1 MAKPYLTYRETKSA
15 AMCGKTNSSG
25 TLSSNLFSLTVF
37 LIERVNTLKIAI
49 MGYGV
54 VGSGVAALLKK
65 NAGIIKENTGAEL
78 ELKRI
83 LDIRSFE
90 GDEFSALMTKD
101 FSDIENDS
109 EIDVVVETMGG
120 LNPAFDFVSRCLK
133 KKKHVVS
140 SNKELVAE
148 KGSELLALAE
158 ENNVNFLFEA
168 SVGGGI
174 PIIRPLT
181 RCLAGNRIS
190 ALAGILNG
198 TTNFIMTKMITE
210 RSDFA
215 SALALAQKL
224 GYAEKDPTADVEGID
239 ACRKICILA
248 SLAFGSHISPSCVHT
263 EGITKITLSDVEFA
277 DRFGYVIKLIAQAK
291 MLENGKALVM
301 VSPALVKKSSMLS
314 MVNDVF
320 NACLVRGDQTGDVLL
335 YGKGAGKSATASAVV
350 GDIIDCFDNS
360 EKRKVFGWK
369 KEACGLV
376 EDYLKVP
383 VRLFVRANESEKE
396 KALAAFKGTDL
407 LQNAEKGELAFI
419 TDEKPEGELRDALAA
434 ADIEA
439 LSILRVTDY

>member
-1 MAKPYLTYRETKSA
+1 M
-15 AMCGKTNSSG
+15 
-25 TLSSNLFSLTVF
+25 LFL
-37 LIERVNTLKIAI
+37 LIEMWYHVTVIFYERVIFLKIAI

-78 ELKRI
+78 ELKKI
-83 LDIRSFE
+83 LDIRDFD
-90 GDEFSALMTKD
+90 GDEFSSLMTKD
-101 FSDIENDS
+101 FSDIENDD

-210 RSDFA
+210 RSDFS

-248 SLAFGSHISPSCVHT
+248 SLAFGSHISPALVHT

-277 DRFGYVIKLIAQAK
+277 DDFGYVIKLIAQAK
-291 MLENGKALVM
+291 MLENKKVLIM
-301 VSPALVKKSSMLS
+301 VSPALVEKSSMLS

-350 GDIIDCFDNS
+350 GDIIDCSDNS
-360 EKRKVFGWK
+360 DKRKVFGWK
-369 KEACGLV
+369 KEACDLV

-383 VRLFVRANESEKE
+383 ERLFVRVKKCEKDKVLSFFE
-396 KALAAFKGTDL
+396 GAKILE
-407 LQNAEKGELAFI
+407 NAEKGELAFI
-419 TDEKPEGELRDALAA
+419 TGEKPECELRDALA
-434 ADIEA
+434 DSGLEV
-439 LSILRVTDY
+439 LSVLRVTDY

>member
-1 MAKPYLTYRETKSA
+1 MYSLYFLT
-15 AMCGKTNSSG
+15 
-25 TLSSNLFSLTVF
+25 
-37 LIERVNTLKIAI
+37 ERVNALKIAI

-65 NAGIIKENTGAEL
+65 NAGIIRENTGAEL

-83 LDIRSFE
+83 LDIRDFE
-90 GDEFSALMTKD
+90 NDEFSCLMTKD
-101 FSDIENDS
+101 FTDIENDD

-158 ENNVNFLFEA
+158 EAGVNFLFEA

-210 RSDFA
+210 RSDF
-215 SALALAQKL
+215 SEALALAQKL

-248 SLAFGSHISPSCVHT
+248 SLAFGSHISPSCIHT
-263 EGITKITLSDVEFA
+263 EGITKITLSDVELA
-277 DRFGYVIKLIAQAK
+277 ERFGYVIKLIAQAK
-291 MLENGKALVM
+291 MLENSKVAIM

-350 GDIIDCFDNS
+350 GDIIDCSDNS

-376 EDYLKVP
+376 EDYLNVP
-383 VRLFVRANESEKE
+383 VRLFVRTGNSEKE
-396 KALAAFKGTDL
+396 KILSAFE
-407 LQNAEKGELAFI
+407 NAEIIENSDKNELAFI
-419 TDEKPEGELRDALAA
+419 TDEAAEGKLRDS
-434 ADIEA
+434 
-439 LSILRVTDY
+439 LSASGLEVLSVLRVTDY

>member
-1 MAKPYLTYRETKSA
+1 MYSLYFLT
-15 AMCGKTNSSG
+15 
-25 TLSSNLFSLTVF
+25 
-37 LIERVNTLKIAI
+37 ERVNALKIAI

-65 NAGIIKENTGAEL
+65 NSGIIRENTGAEL

-83 LDIRSFE
+83 LDIRNFE
-90 GDEFSALMTKD
+90 NDEFSCLMTKD
-101 FSDIENDS
+101 FTDIENDD

-158 ENNVNFLFEA
+158 EAGVNFLFEA

-210 RSDFA
+210 RSDF
-215 SALALAQKL
+215 SEALALAQKL

-248 SLAFGSHISPSCVHT
+248 SLAFGSHISPSCIHT
-263 EGITKITLSDVEFA
+263 EGITKITLSDVELA
-277 DRFGYVIKLIAQAK
+277 ERFGYVIKLIAQAK
-291 MLENGKALVM
+291 MLENSKVAIM

-350 GDIIDCFDNS
+350 GDIIDCSDNS

-376 EDYLKVP
+376 EDYLNVP
-383 VRLFVRANESEKE
+383 VRLFVRTGNSEKE
-396 KALAAFKGTDL
+396 KILSAFK
-407 LQNAEKGELAFI
+407 NAEIIENSDKNELAFI
-419 TDEKPEGELRDALAA
+419 TDEAAEGKLRDS
-434 ADIEA
+434 
-439 LSILRVTDY
+439 LSASGLEVLSVLRVTDY

>member
-1 MAKPYLTYRETKSA
+1 MYSLYFLT
-15 AMCGKTNSSG
+15 
-25 TLSSNLFSLTVF
+25 
-37 LIERVNTLKIAI
+37 ERVNALKIAI

-65 NAGIIKENTGAEL
+65 NSGIIRENTGAEL

-83 LDIRSFE
+83 LDIRNFE
-90 GDEFSALMTKD
+90 NDEFSCLMTKD
-101 FSDIENDS
+101 FTDIENDD

-158 ENNVNFLFEA
+158 EAGVNFLFEA

-210 RSDFA
+210 RSDF
-215 SALALAQKL
+215 SEALALAQKL

-248 SLAFGSHISPSCVHT
+248 SLAFGSHISPSCIHT
-263 EGITKITLSDVEFA
+263 EGITKITLSDVELA
-277 DRFGYVIKLIAQAK
+277 ERFGYVIKLIAQAK
-291 MLENGKALVM
+291 MLENSKVAIM

-350 GDIIDCFDNS
+350 GDIIDCSDNS

-376 EDYLKVP
+376 EDYLNVP
-383 VRLFVRANESEKE
+383 IRLFVRTGNSEKE
-396 KALAAFKGTDL
+396 KILSAFK
-407 LQNAEKGELAFI
+407 NAEIIENSDKNELAFI
-419 TDEKPEGELRDALAA
+419 TDEAAEGKLRDS
-434 ADIEA
+434 
-439 LSILRVTDY
+439 LSASGLEVLSVLRVTDY

>member
-1 MAKPYLTYRETKSA
+1 MYSLYFLT
-15 AMCGKTNSSG
+15 
-25 TLSSNLFSLTVF
+25 
-37 LIERVNTLKIAI
+37 ERVNALKIAI

-65 NAGIIKENTGAEL
+65 NAGIIRENTGAEL

-83 LDIRSFE
+83 LDIRDFE
-90 GDEFSALMTKD
+90 NDEFSCLMTKD
-101 FSDIENDS
+101 FTDIENDD

-158 ENNVNFLFEA
+158 EAGVNFLFEA

-210 RSDFA
+210 RSDF
-215 SALALAQKL
+215 SEALALAQKL

-248 SLAFGSHISPSCVHT
+248 SLAFGSHISPSCIHT
-263 EGITKITLSDVEFA
+263 EGITKITLSDVELA
-277 DRFGYVIKLIAQAK
+277 ERFGYVIKLIAQAK
-291 MLENGKALVM
+291 MLENSKVAIM

-350 GDIIDCFDNS
+350 GDIIDCSDNS

-376 EDYLKVP
+376 EDYLNVP
-383 VRLFVRANESEKE
+383 VRLFVRTGNSEKE
-396 KALAAFKGTDL
+396 KILSAFE
-407 LQNAEKGELAFI
+407 NAEIVENSDKNELAFI
-419 TDEKPEGELRDALAA
+419 TDEAAEGKLRDS
-434 ADIEA
+434 
-439 LSILRVTDY
+439 LSASGLEVLSVLRVTDY